1 MKSKEELIKQ
11 VVILAIALVVVIV
24 MAIFLNMGKGKND
37 NKEITVKNSQNST
50 VEEKNKNEMMDN
62 LKGLLETSTQNEFEN
77 SGTIKQPIET
87 GIKQELKTNSNE
99 VIQYEEIW
107 NGDN

>member
-11 VVILAIALVVVIV
+11 VVILAIALLVVIV
-24 MAIFLNMGKGKND
+24 MAICLNMGKGKKED
-37 NKEITVKNSQNST
+37 KEITVKNSQNT
-50 VEEKNKNEMMDN
+50 TIEENKNEMLDN
-62 LKGLLETSTQNEFEN
+62 LKGLLETPTQNEFED

-87 GIKQELKTNSNE
+87 GVKQELRTNSNE
-99 VIQYEEIW
+99 VIQYQEIW

>member
-11 VVILAIALVVVIV
+11 VVILVIALLVVIV
-24 MAIFLNMGKGKND
+24 MAICLNMGKGKKED
-37 NKEITVKNSQNST
+37 KEITVKNSQNT
-50 VEEKNKNEMMDN
+50 TIEENKNEMMDN
-62 LKGLLETSTQNEFEN
+62 LKGLLETPTQNEFED

-87 GIKQELKTNSNE
+87 GVKQELRTNSNE
-99 VIQYEEIW
+99 VIQYQEIW

>member
-1 MKSKEELIKQ
+1 
-11 VVILAIALVVVIV
+11 
-24 MAIFLNMGKGKND
+24 
-37 NKEITVKNSQNST
+37 
-50 VEEKNKNEMMDN
+50 MMDN
-62 LKGLLETSTQNEFEN
+62 LKGLLETPAKNEFED
-77 SGTIKQPIET
+77 SGTIKQPIKT

>member
-11 VVILAIALVVVIV
+11 VVILAIALLVVIV
-24 MAIFLNMGKGKND
+24 MAICLNMGKGKKED
-37 NKEITVKNSQNST
+37 KEITVKNSQNT
-50 VEEKNKNEMMDN
+50 TIEENKNEMMDN
-62 LKGLLETSTQNEFEN
+62 LKGLLETPTQNEFED

-87 GIKQELKTNSNE
+87 GVKQELRTNSNE
-99 VIQYEEIW
+99 VIQYQEIW

>member
-24 MAIFLNMGKGKND
+24 MAICLNMGKGKKD
-37 NKEITVKNSQNST
+37 NKEITIKNSQNTT
-50 VEEKNKNEMMDN
+50 VEENNNEMMDN
-62 LKGLLETSTQNEFEN
+62 LKGLLETPTKDEFQD
-77 SGTIKQPIET
+77 SGTIKQPIQT
-87 GIKQELKTNSNE
+87 GIKQELRTNSNE

>member
-24 MAIFLNMGKGKND
+24 MAICLNMGKVKKD
-37 NKEITVKNSQNST
+37 DKEITVKNSQNTTT
-50 VEEKNKNEMMDN
+50 VEKNKNEMMNN
-62 LKGLLETSTQNEFEN
+62 LKGLLETPTQNEFED

-87 GIKQELKTNSNE
+87 GVKQELRTNSNE
-99 VIQYEEIW
+99 VIQYQEIW